1 MTRTQCGQDCF
12 LNIKNNHAIH
22 WQIKKYQWLF
32 MLACYW
38 YITPAWAV
46 HVALDRIAVQTSPPV
61 AESVRAELASAV
73 QQVVTARLD
82 QVLRCYQERG
92 SKQAL
97 VPSRLVLRVQVAR
110 SGKPDASI
118 LSSTLGDAQIEAC
131 VLQAVA
137 RWSFPPQ
144 AHASL
149 VVDCPLDFLSG
160 QPAPAE
166 PAERTPE
173 EKHPTAL
180 WGTGLAPKTVYDHLR
195 KQIRTVSACYD
206 TERNKRP
213 APTGRMFVQFMISPY
228 GAVIQSRIMGS
239 TLQLPEVELCVAKA
253 IRDWTFPRPKQGI
266 VIVQYPVSF
275 PVIALPMLAQVA
287 SKEELSP

>member
-1 MTRTQCGQDCF
+1 
-12 LNIKNNHAIH
+12 
-22 WQIKKYQWLF
+22 
-32 MLACYW
+32 MLAFYW

-61 AESVRAELASAV
+61 VESVRAELASAV
-73 QQVVTARLD
+73 QQVVTAQLD

-131 VLQAVA
+131 VLQAAA

-173 EKHPTAL
+173 DKYPAAL
-180 WGTGLAPKTVYDHLR
+180 WGTGLAPKTVYNHVR

-206 TERNKRP
+206 AERKKRP
-213 APTGRMFVQFMISPY
+213 APTGRVFVQFVISPY
-228 GAVIQSRIMGS
+228 GTVVSIRILGS
-239 TLQLPEVELCVAKA
+239 TLQNLIVGLCVADT
-253 IRDWTFPRPKQGI
+253 IRDWTFPRPTQGI

-275 PVIALPMLAQVA
+275 PRIALPPLVQVA